1 MSDIKNIN
9 LRDMLEIKKH
19 IDSGDF
25 KLKVLD
31 INENDDGTG
40 TVNIEMSQEF
50 MNWFKDR
57 EGLKRW
63 SDKRFQRFFT
73 TNLQKFLKSEPQT
86 EK

>member
-9 LRDMLEIKKH
+9 LREMLEIKQH
-19 IDSGDF
+19 IDSGNF
-25 KLKVLD
+25 KLNIHKV
-31 INENDDGTG
+31 NENENGSATIN
-40 TVNIEMSQEF
+40 VEMNDEF

-63 SDKRFQRFFT
+63 SNKRFQKFFT
-73 TNLQKFLKSEPQT
+73 TNLQKFLNSGRQM